1 MYAAKGRLMRKT
13 KREKIDVEILRS
25 IEEQLRKVGG
35 GGSLSLAAWST
46 KNTNITDNNSLS
58 IVIIV

>member
-35 GGSLSLAAWST
+35 GDPFLSPPGAPRTQISLI
-46 KNTNITDNNSLS
+46 ITA
-58 IVIIV
+58 